1 MKWNYL
7 TLITLLATTIV
18 ANAMY
23 DPNTGR
29 WISRDP
35 IAEDGGWN
43 LYAYCGNDPV
53 NKVDPSGLKSDD
65 NQLFSHWYDYLRPS
79 SLVLTLWTKLWKDSP
94 TVFTV
99 TAHANATSMGNFD
112 SPEAY
117 VDYMLQTD
125 AWKGK
130 AGTVKEV
137 RFMAC
142 NTGTGDWA
150 QRAANRIKE
159 KTQRLDIIVR
169 APDGFISWTA
179 SYDDYLIG
187 HKHNYT
193 GALGFE
199 KTGNITID
207 PNDKLKTFH
216 AQ

>member
-7 TLITLLATTIV
+7 ALTTLLATTIV

-23 DPNTGR
+23 DPTTGR

-35 IAEDGGWN
+35 IAENGGWN
-43 LYAYCGNDPV
+43 LYSYCDNDPI

-65 NQLFSHWYDYLRPS
+65 NHLFSHWYDYLRPS
-79 SLVLTLWTKLWKDSP
+79 SLVLTLWTKFWKDSP

-130 AGTVKEV
+130 AATVKEV

-179 SYDDYLIG
+179 SYDDYIIG
-187 HKHNYT
+187 YKHNYT

-207 PNDKLKTFH
+207 PNAKLKTFN